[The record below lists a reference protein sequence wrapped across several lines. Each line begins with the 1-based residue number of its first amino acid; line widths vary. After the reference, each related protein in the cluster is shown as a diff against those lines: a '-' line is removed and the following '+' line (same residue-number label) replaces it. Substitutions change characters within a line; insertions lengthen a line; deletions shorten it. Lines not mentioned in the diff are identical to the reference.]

1 MDLFETQPTTTS
13 VEAPRSSTISALVL
27 LAVFAVILSYLIAYA
42 GANALAS
49 AEVIPQWSR
58 GTDPRP
64 RWFGNTF
71 AILMGGFIFIG
82 GVARFLSWRQLR
94 TIDQMQDGL

>member
-1 MDLFETQPTTTS
+1 MDLFETQPPPS
-13 VEAPRSSTISALVL
+13 PVDAPRSSTFSALLL

-49 AEVIPQWSR
+49 ADMIPQWSR

-71 AILMGGFIFIG
+71 AVLMGSFILIG
-82 GVARFLSWRQLR
+82 GVARFFSWRQLR
-94 TIDQMQDGL
+94 TIDQMQDGV